1 MVNTVSRCPLDFV
14 LAVTTTT
21 TAYFSYFDVLAF
33 HINFQI
39 NLDNKLSIY
48 GGNDSTMHA
57 PRNH

>member
-1 MVNTVSRCPLDFV
+1 MVNTVSRRPLDFV
-14 LAVTTTT
+14 IAVTI

>member
-1 MVNTVSRCPLDFV
+1 MVNTASIRPLDFV
-14 LAVTTTT
+14 LAVTI

-33 HINFQI
+33 RINFQI

-48 GGNDSTMHA
+48 GDSDSTKHA